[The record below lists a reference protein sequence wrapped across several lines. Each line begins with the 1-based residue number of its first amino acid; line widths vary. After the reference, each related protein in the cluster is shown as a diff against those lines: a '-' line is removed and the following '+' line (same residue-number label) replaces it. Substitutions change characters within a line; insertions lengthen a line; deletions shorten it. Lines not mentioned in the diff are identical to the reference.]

1 MNITRRDFLNG
12 VAVTI
17 VAGMAPWDIL
27 QAAQSSAALNSPY
40 YPPAI
45 TGLRGSNDGSFEI
58 AHELGR
64 EGIQFKIDTLPIEEE
79 YDLIIVGAGISGL
92 AAACFYRQKMGQAAR
107 ILLLDNHNDFGG
119 HAMRNEFTTPDGL
132 LIGYGGS
139 ESLQSPKSLFSKE
152 VMGLLKTLNVDVDK
166 LSKSFDVDFYPNL
179 GLSRGVYFDYENF
192 GYDKVVSG
200 DPGRAIADDIPPNR
214 LNGRSNKDFIS
225 DFPLPEADR
234 QALIELH
241 DAPKDYLAG
250 MSQEERVNYIN
261 STSYTRFLTD
271 KVQLSPQ
278 AIKYFQSRTNDFM
291 AVGIDSTSCYD
302 ARVCFLPGFDNL
314 NLPPLDAG
322 DLAEQDD
329 PYIFHFPDGNA
340 SLARLMVR
348 HLIPQVAPG
357 NNMDDIVLA
366 KFDYS
371 KLDLPTSTTRLRLNS
386 TVISVKNSDEGGV
399 DVVYIPHEGKPHRL
413 HAKQTVMAG
422 YNMMIPYII
431 PELPEEQKAALRQ
444 NVKAPLIYTNVII
457 RNWQPFVKLGVHEI
471 YSPTAPYS
479 RVKLDYPVSIG
490 GYQHVRD
497 PNQPICLHMV
507 FVPTLPGSGLSAK
520 EQSKMGRARLLGM
533 PFDQHEEMIRHQ
545 LQGMLGDAGF
555 DQQKDILAITV
566 NRWSHGYS
574 YAVNTLFD
582 DEEQSEKIIEQA
594 RQPAGN
600 ITIANS
606 DSNWDPYAHAAIDQA
621 WRAVNELNLTANKE

>member
-1 MNITRRDFLNG
+1 MSITRRDFLNG
-12 VAVTI
+12 VAVTV

-27 QAAQSSAALNSPY
+27 QAAQSSAALNSLY

-64 EGIQFKIDTLPIEEE
+64 EGVKFKIDTLPVEEE

-92 AAACFYRQKMGQAAR
+92 AAACFYQQKMGEDAR

-139 ESLQSPKSLFSKE
+139 ESLQSPKSLYSKE
-152 VMGLLKTLNVDVDK
+152 VMGLLKTLNVDIDK
-166 LSKSFDVDFYPNL
+166 LSNSFDVDFYPNL

-192 GYDKVVSG
+192 GCDKVVSG

-214 LNGRSNKDFIS
+214 LNGRSNKDFIN
-225 DFPLPEADR
+225 DFPLEEADR
-234 QALIELH
+234 LALIELH

-250 MSQEERVNYIN
+250 MSVEERVNYIN

-278 AIKYFQSRTNDFM
+278 AIKYFQGRTNDFM

-302 ARVCFLPGFDNL
+302 ARICFLPGFDNL
-314 NLPPLDAG
+314 NLPPLAADE
-322 DLAEQDD
+322 LAEQDD

-348 HLIPQVAPG
+348 YLIPEVASG
-357 NNMDDIVLA
+357 NNMDDIILA
-366 KFDYS
+366 KFDYT
-371 KLDLPTSTTRLRLNS
+371 KLDQPTSTTRLRLNS
-386 TVISVKNSDEGGV
+386 TVINVKNSAEGGV
-399 DVVYIPHEGKPHRL
+399 DVVYMSQEGKPHRL
-413 HAKQTVMAG
+413 RAKQAIMAG
-422 YNMMIPYII
+422 YNMMIPYIV
-431 PELPEEQKAALRQ
+431 PELPEEQKTALRQ
-444 NVKAPLIYTNVII
+444 NVKAPLVYTNVII
-457 RNWQPFVKLGVHEI
+457 SNWQPFVKLGVHEI
-471 YSPTAPYS
+471 YAPTAPYS
-479 RVKLDYPVSIG
+479 RVKLDYPVNLG
-490 GYQHVRD
+490 GYQHIQD

-566 NRWSHGYS
+566 NRWPHGYS

-582 DEEQSEKIIEQA
+582 DEEKSEEIIEQA

-621 WRAVNELNLTANKE
+621 WRAVNELNLTKE